1 MAAWAIGFS
10 LTRLDRDRGFAARG
24 VKAFAVTV
32 LITAAAFGVC
42 SGAQARL
49 LRINADPAIVVDLP
63 AFGATGP
70 YLKIAGTFDGELD
83 PADAHNAPI
92 ADIDLAARASGK
104 VRYTSTFYILRPVS
118 LANGNRRLFY
128 DFGNR
133 GNKRI
138 IEWLNDGKESDDP
151 TTAADFGNGF
161 LMRSGYSVA
170 WNGWAGDVAV
180 APHKMSI
187 TLPVATEPDGT
198 PITGPVVA
206 ELIPNAVDGTQ
217 FRLPYPASLAVP
229 TNGALTVRQR
239 EVDARMPI
247 ADWKWVNER
256 EIAVPAPARVQ
267 WIYEFVY
274 EAKDP
279 KVMGIGHAATRDF
292 VSFLKYADKDDSGN
306 PNPLAIGDLRARLG
320 DERAP
325 RNIEAVYSWGRSQGG
340 RVQRDFVRYGFNQD
354 ESNRMVFDGMMP
366 YATGSGG
373 NMWMNF
379 RFSQPTVSAQQHSRR
394 FSHEPE
400 LPHTFAVMKDPL
412 TGETSGV
419 LQSCLASDTCPK
431 LFNIESANEY
441 WNKTSSLNHTD
452 AYGKDLRTED
462 LAGNVRHYFIASIQH
477 NTVFDAA
484 ARPARACQQLVNP
497 LYNGP
502 VFRALSVALD
512 AWVRFGIRPPDS
524 VLPQARNGT
533 LVPPHAVQFPAIP
546 ATAYDGWPR
555 LPAVQFN
562 PEAMNQSLLI
572 DFTKV
577 PPQPTQ
583 TRYTTL
589 VPQVD
594 RDGNDL
600 GGIRLPYLQAPL
612 GTFTGWGLI
621 KPELGGAAPDICQQL
636 GQFIPFANTR
646 DERLAASDPRLSI
659 EERYPSQ
666 GAYVR
671 AVKEA
676 AGALVR
682 ERFLLVEDH
691 DRMVE
696 TALQKGTDLWKTTR

>member
-1 MAAWAIGFS
+1 MSARAVGHSLAAG
-10 LTRLDRDRGFAARG
+10 GAA
-24 VKAFAVTV
+24 
-32 LITAAAFGVC
+32 LAAAVLANAATIAI
-42 SGAQARL
+42 SGSAQARL
-49 LRINADPAIVVDLP
+49 VRINADPPTIVDLP

-70 YLKIAGTFDGELD
+70 YLKISGTFDGELD
-83 PADAHNAPI
+83 PSDPHNAPI
-92 ADIDLAARASGK
+92 ADIDLAPRPNSK
-104 VRYTSTFYILRPVS
+104 VHYRSTFYILRPLD
-118 LANGNRRLFY
+118 LARGNRRLFY

-138 IEWLNDGKESDDP
+138 LEWFNDGKESDDP
-151 TTAADFGNGF
+151 TSAADFGNGF

-187 TLPVATEPDGT
+187 TLPVASKADGA
-198 PITGPVVA
+198 PITGEVIA
-206 ELIPNAVDGTQ
+206 ELIPGAAEGTR
-217 FRLPYPASLAVP
+217 FRLPYRASTTMP
-229 TNGALTVRQR
+229 TNGMLTMRQR
-239 EVDARMPI
+239 QTDPKITV
-247 ADWKWVNER
+247 ADWTWVNER
-256 EIAVPAPARVQ
+256 EIAVPAPARVE

-292 VSFLKYADKDDSGN
+292 VSFLEYAEKDDAGN
-306 PNPLAIGDLRARLG
+306 PNPLAPAGLRARPG
-320 DERAP
+320 EERAP
-325 RNIEAVYSWGRSQGG
+325 RNVEAVYSWGRSQGG
-340 RVQRDFVRYGFNQD
+340 RVQRDFIRYGFNQD
-354 ESNRMVFDGMMP
+354 ESNRRVFDGMMP

-379 RFSQPTVSAQQHSRR
+379 RFAQPTVSAQQHSRR

-400 LPHTFAVMKDPL
+400 LPHTFAVTKDPI
-412 TGETSGV
+412 TGEVSGT
-419 LQSCLASDTCPK
+419 LQRCLASDTCPK
-431 LFNIESANEY
+431 LFSIESANEY
-441 WNKTSSLNHTD
+441 WNKSSSLNHTD
-452 AYGKDLRTED
+452 ADGKDLRTED

-477 NTVFDAA
+477 NTVFDAT
-484 ARPARACQQLVNP
+484 ARGARACQQLVNP

-512 AWVRFGIRPPDS
+512 EWVRFGIRPPDS
-524 VLPQARNGT
+524 VVPQARDGT
-533 LVPPHAVQFPAIP
+533 LVPPDAVRFPAIP
-546 ATAYDGWPR
+546 ATTYEGWPK

-562 PEAMNQSLLI
+562 PQAMNVNLVL
-572 DFTKV
+572 DFSKV
-577 PPQPTQ
+577 PPQPKG
-583 TRYTTL
+583 RYPTL

-600 GGIRLPYLQAPL
+600 GGIRLPYLAAPL

-621 KPELGGAAPDICQQL
+621 KQEFGGPTPDICGQL
-636 GQFIPFANTR
+636 GQFIPFANTKA
-646 DERLAASDPRLSI
+646 ERVAASDPRLSI

-666 GAYVR
+666 GEYVR

-682 ERFLLVEDH
+682 QRLLLIEDD

-696 TALQKGTDLWKTTR
+696 TALQKGTDLWKRSR

>member
-1 MAAWAIGFS
+1 MSARAVGYSVSGRAA
-10 LTRLDRDRGFAARG
+10 FAA
-24 VKAFAVTV
+24 VALAN
-32 LITAAAFGVC
+32 AATIGTWGSAE
-42 SGAQARL
+42 ARL
-49 LRINADPAIVVDLP
+49 VRINVDPPTVVDLP

-70 YLKIAGTFDGELD
+70 CLKISGTFEGELD
-83 PADAHNAPI
+83 PFDAHNASI
-92 ADIDLAARASGK
+92 ADISRAPLSNGK
-104 VRYTSTFYILRPVS
+104 VRYTSTFYVLRPLD
-118 LANGNRRLFY
+118 LAKGNRRLFY

-138 IEWLNDGKESDDP
+138 LEWFNDGKESNDP

-180 APHKMSI
+180 GPHKMSI
-187 TLPVATEPDGT
+187 TLPVAIKADGM
-198 PITGPVVA
+198 PITGEVLA
-206 ELIPNAVDGTQ
+206 ELIPRARDDTK
-217 FRLPYPASLAVP
+217 FRLPYPASTTTP
-229 TNGALTVRQR
+229 TNGKLTLRQR
-239 EVDARMPI
+239 QADPRIAV
-247 ADWKWVNER
+247 ADWNWVNDR
-256 EIAVPAPARVQ
+256 EIAVPAPARIE

-274 EAKDP
+274 EAREP

-292 VSFLKYADKDDSGN
+292 VSFLEYAEKDDFGN
-306 PNPLAIGDLRARLG
+306 PNPLAMTGLRARLG

-340 RVQRDFVRYGFNQD
+340 RVQRDFVLYGFNQD
-354 ESNRMVFDGMMP
+354 EANRTVFDGMMP

-400 LPHTFAVMKDPL
+400 LPHTFAVMKDPI
-412 TGETSGV
+412 TGETSGT

-431 LFNIESANEY
+431 LFSIESANEY
-441 WNKTSSLNHTD
+441 WNKSSSLNHTD
-452 AYGKDLRTED
+452 AEGKDLRTED

-484 ARPARACQQLVNP
+484 ARGARACQQLVNP

-512 AWVRFGIRPPDS
+512 EWVRFGIRPPDS
-524 VLPQARNGT
+524 VVPQARNGT
-533 LVPPHAVQFPAIP
+533 LVPPEAVRFPAIP
-546 ATAYDGWPR
+546 ATAYEGWPK

-562 PEAMNQSLLI
+562 PQVINVNVAL

-577 PPQPTQ
+577 PPQPKGP
-583 TRYTTL
+583 RYATL

-612 GTFTGWGLI
+612 GTFTGWGVI
-621 KPELGGAAPDICQQL
+621 KQELGGATPDICQQL
-636 GQFIPFANTR
+636 GQFIPFANTKA
-646 DERLAASDPRLSI
+646 ERLTVSDRRLSI
-659 EERYPSQ
+659 EERYASQ
-666 GAYVR
+666 GEYVR

-676 AGALVR
+676 ASTLVR
-682 ERFLLVEDH
+682 RRFLLIEDY

-696 TALQKGTDLWKTTR
+696 AALQKGTDLWKASR